1 MSLEILAHKILESKN
16 FEEFEKNNNSFKNYV
31 QKILHTI
38 EPNINN
44 NHNIIKNAFDIPG
57 LWYIPHYLSND
68 IIKSIDKKIDK
79 IKFEPITNSPNSRLV
94 AHFGY
99 RYSYDRSGVQ
109 PAAPIPIDLSNLV
122 SMNDI
127 NNIIGEKIIGKEFDQ
142 LIINEYKPSQ
152 QISFHTDHTKQF
164 GPIIACITI
173 GESVPIK
180 FKNGNN
186 IKEINI
192 ETGSMYIMTLES
204 RYQWQHSLKNN
215 NQGTRY
221 SLTFRT
227 IQ

>member
-16 FEEFEKNNNSFKNYV
+16 LPEFETNNENFKKYV
-31 QKILHTI
+31 QKILI
-38 EPNINN
+38 DIKPNVVQNTM
-44 NHNIIKNAFDIPG
+44 IKNAFDIPG
-57 LWYIPHYLSND
+57 LWYIPNYLSND
-68 IIKSIDKKIDK
+68 TIKSIEKKINK

-99 RYSYDRSGVQ
+99 RYSYDRSGIQLADPV
-109 PAAPIPIDLSNLV
+109 PLDLSNLV
-122 SMNDI
+122 SMDNI
-127 NNIIGEKIIGKEFDQ
+127 NNIIGEKIIDKEFDQ
-142 LIINEYKPSQ
+142 LIINEYKPGQ

-180 FKNGNN
+180 FKYGNI

-192 ETGSMYIMTLES
+192 ETGSIYIMTRGS

-215 NQGTRY
+215 SQGTRY

>member
-1 MSLEILAHKILESKN
+1 MALEILAHKILDSKN
-16 FEEFEKNNNSFKNYV
+16 FKEFETSNENFKKYV
-31 QKILHTI
+31 QKILI
-38 EPNINN
+38 GIKLNIV
-44 NHNIIKNAFDIPG
+44 HSTVIKNAFDIPG

-68 IIKSIDKKIDK
+68 TIKSIEKKINK

-109 PAAPIPIDLSNLV
+109 PVDPIPIDLSNLV

-127 NNIIGEKIIGKEFDQ
+127 NNIIGEKIISKEFDQ
-142 LIINEYKPSQ
+142 LIINEYKPGQ

-192 ETGSMYIMTLES
+192 ETGSIYIMTCES
-204 RYQWQHSLKNN
+204 RYQWQDRKSVV
-215 NQGTRY
+215 
-221 SLTFRT
+221 
-227 IQ
+227 